1 MLPALFTFRVFK
13 YILLSGLLL
22 IGGGITGLA
31 VQDDRT
37 GVATQSIFGG
47 LIGIGFLACIISTL
61 GIVAAVKEHI
71 KSLKIVNLYAL
82 NFKFFGLLC
91 AIFLIQVIIGSVA
104 LSRASDIER
113 AVEQVWKASIKLAVP
128 TDCSTDANFGFQRPC
143 MLVMKQQVFSHLDAI
158 GSVAITMAFFQVLG
172 LAASA
177 VLFIKLQKE
186 AVLGADAF
194 AAGGKYMGGI

>member
-13 YILLSGLLL
+13 YILVVTNLITLLSGLLL

-71 KSLKIVNLYAL
+71 KSLKI
-82 NFKFFGLLC
+82 FFGLLC

-104 LSRASDIER
+104 LSRASDVER
-113 AVEQVWKASIKLAVP
+113 AVEQFKCCGFKNITELAVP

-143 MLVMKQQVFSHLDAI
+143 MMVMKQQVFSHLDAI
-158 GSVAITMAFFQVLG
+158 GS
-172 LAASA
+172 
-177 VLFIKLQKE
+177 
-186 AVLGADAF
+186 
-194 AAGGKYMGGI
+194 